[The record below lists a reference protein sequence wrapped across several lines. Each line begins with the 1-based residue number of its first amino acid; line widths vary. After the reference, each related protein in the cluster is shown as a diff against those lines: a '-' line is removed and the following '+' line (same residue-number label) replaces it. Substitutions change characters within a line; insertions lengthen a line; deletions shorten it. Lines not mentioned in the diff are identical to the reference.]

1 MNFNKPVMKLLRLVA
16 EPAML
21 ENADQV
27 GPGSV
32 KDHLYQNISRECI
45 GLQ

>member
-1 MNFNKPVMKLLRLVA
+1 MNFNKPVMKLLRLAA

-21 ENADQV
+21 ENADRV

-32 KDHLYQNISRECI
+32 KDHLYQEISRESI
-45 GLQ
+45 ELL